1 MKKIKYFIE
10 FLFIKLFFF
19 IFKTIGYKNASN
31 LGAKIGSI
39 FGPLFRSKNLTKK
52 NIRNCL
58 KNINEKEINILIK
71 KMWENYGRIFA
82 DYMYIEKFRLNKLKN
97 YIKINGI
104 KTLEKIKKEGKPVVF
119 ISGHFSNF
127 ELMAMQLELSGIKL
141 SAVYRPLNNIFLN
154 QTMEDLRRNFICKNQ
169 IKKGLGGV
177 REVIKAF
184 AQNSSVALMIDQRV
198 SEGEKSLLFNK
209 PTYTTTI
216 PAQLIKKYKCPVV
229 PIYIERKN
237 NLFFDIIIEDPIY
250 FNEKEDIKNI
260 TLKLNNWLESKIL
273 LNPDQ
278 WIWTH
283 NKWKL

>member
-58 KNINEKEINILIK
+58 KNINEKETKILIK

-82 DYMYIEKFRLNKLKN
+82 EYMYIEKFRSNKLKN

-141 SAVYRPLNNIFLN
+141 SAVYRPLNNTFLN

-177 REVIKAF
+177 REIIKAF

-260 TLKLNNWLESKIL
+260 TLKLNNWLGNKIL